1 MKVGFYGG
9 KFMPF
14 HQGHLYSTLKA
25 SAMVDK
31 LYVIVLYDE
40 ERDRKLCEQGNMPY
54 MPYKE
59 RALWISQETRD
70 CPNIE
75 ILYIEDADSLD
86 ADYNWL
92 EGGKRIK
99 AAIHESITHVFS
111 SESSYSKWFD
121 QIYPEAEHI
130 VLDEARQ
137 MFPISATQIRT
148 EGVYKHWDMLP
159 MSVRPFFTKKVA
171 VVGTESCG
179 KSTLVRNLA
188 KLFQTTYVEEYGR
201 TICEEIGNGSDLI
214 IDRHYEEITYGHKHL
229 EFQRLKQANKVLFI
243 DSEQV
248 VTQYYTKVY
257 QGYELPIVEE
267 AIATQ
272 RYDLYLYLEPDVPWV
287 EDGYRVLGETS
298 VRASNNA
305 LLKEMFAQRHIPI
318 ITIEGT
324 YNERMEQ
331 AIQHVR
337 ALIAI

>member
-40 ERDRKLCEQGNMPY
+40 ARDRKLCAEGNMPY
-54 MPYKE
+54 VPYKE

-75 ILYIEDADSLD
+75 VLYIEDADSPD
-86 ADYNWL
+86 EDYNWF

-99 AAIHESITHVFS
+99 AAIAEPITHVFS

-121 QIYPEAEHI
+121 VIYPEAEHV
-130 VLDEARQ
+130 VLDEQRQ

-148 EGVYKHWDMLP
+148 EGVYKHWHMLP
-159 MSVRPFFTKKVA
+159 ASARPFFTKKVA

-188 KLFQTTYVEEYGR
+188 KLFQTVYVEEYGR
-201 TICEEIGNGSDLI
+201 TICEELGNGSDLI
-214 IDRHYEEITYGHKHL
+214 MDRHYEAITYGHKHL
-229 EFQRLKQANKVLFI
+229 EFQRLKEANQVLFI

-257 QGYELPIVEE
+257 QGYELPIVEA

-287 EDGYRVLGETS
+287 EDGYRVLGEET
-298 VRASNNA
+298 VREKNNA

-318 ITIEGT
+318 EIISGT
-324 YNERMEQ
+324 YEERMEQ
-331 AIQHVR
+331 AIQLVR
-337 ALIAI
+337 ALFK